1 MNSFKCPYCSE
12 TFPLISTTYQHWQ
25 PSFDYPDAPVERP
38 DFNIYQPKP
47 IPPSLINLYFY
58 KCPTCNGISITA
70 KGEGNA
76 TQNLDMPLLP
86 NSPAIQF
93 PDYVPDAVKSDYC
106 EAYAIAHLSPKA
118 SATLSRRCLQSII
131 RDFWGI
137 KEKTLYQ
144 EISELQN
151 RVSASQWDVLN
162 ALRNLGNI
170 GAHPEADVN
179 LIIDIDPDDAVKI
192 IRVIELLIK
201 QWYIERHDQEKL
213 YSEVTSLSDEKC
225 SQKSNPK

>member
-12 TFPLISTTYQHWQ
+12 TFPLISTTYKRWQ
-25 PSFDYPDAPVERP
+25 PSFDYPDVPVERP

-58 KCPTCNGISITA
+58 KCPACNGISITA

-144 EISELQN
+144 EISELQK

-213 YSEVTSLSDEKC
+213 YSEVTSLSDEKS